1 MIRANDDFLQIME
14 NEQRTWSNIVAYVR
28 DNNVDCDLF
37 VGDTYDVPVTTE
49 AFEMAARTYDAVKA
63 VGGRLQH
70 VRATTDP
77 AEAEKVNLITKIL
90 SRADLMSR

>member
-1 MIRANDDFLQIME
+1 ME
-14 NEQRTWSNIVAYVR
+14 NEQRTWSSIVEYAR
-28 DNNVDCDLF
+28 ENNVDCDLF

-49 AFEMAARTYDAVKA
+49 AAETAANTYDAIKA

-70 VRATTDP
+70 VRATADP
-77 AEAEKVNLITKIL
+77 AEAEKVDLITKLL